1 LSGGGCCTTKIS
13 CKYSCL
19 FRDILLYLKQI
30 QRIMQGKKNYQ
41 EKLFLNFQL
50 SDRVPKDNFYRRL
63 KELLDLS
70 FVRKQTIEY
79 YGKEGQKSID
89 PEVFFKLMLIGYIE
103 NLNSDRKIVEN
114 ASMRM
119 DMLYFIGYDVD
130 EVLPWHSTL
139 SRTRKLYGEELF
151 LEVFQA
157 VLILCIDKGLVNGRR
172 QAVDSAYVKANASM
186 DSIIRKEI
194 LDDSKDFMT
203 ELSDNEEDNNSHS
216 EQKKT
221 KTSMSNKD
229 WTSPA
234 DPDARISKKKHKPLQ
249 LNYTAQISVDTDSH
263 VICGAMADFADKRD
277 SRSFSSIID
286 QTSENLGKT
295 GIPLQ
300 EVLADTNYS
309 SGEVLRYLE
318 RRSINAYIPSF
329 GPYKP
334 TRDGFTY
341 YPEGDYYLCSQ
352 GKLIPF
358 KKISTRH
365 DNIRK
370 MYWTSRTDCK
380 DCPCKVECIG
390 KKPFKAIEDTID
402 KPFYDRMYERVTSK
416 IGKQMKTLRSS
427 TVEPVLGTLLAFGG
441 MRKVYTKGIDLAS
454 KHVLMAATAYN
465 IKKLLRYNGENSF
478 AAIAKITAKELI
490 NDFIQSH
497 GLVLRHL
504 KSFLSNRSIV
514 SEIYILRDSICFEH

>member
-1 LSGGGCCTTKIS
+1 
-13 CKYSCL
+13 
-19 FRDILLYLKQI
+19 
-30 QRIMQGKKNYQ
+30 MQGKKNYQ

-63 KELLDLS
+63 KVLLDLS
-70 FVRKQTIEY
+70 FVRKQTLEY
-79 YGKEGQKSID
+79 YGTEGQKSID

-130 EVLPWHSTL
+130 EVLPWHSTI

-151 LEVFQA
+151 LEVFRK
-157 VLILCIDKGLVNGRR
+157 VLSLCIDKGMVNGRR

-186 DSIIRKEI
+186 DSIVRKEI
-194 LDDSKDFMT
+194 MDDSKDFMK
-203 ELSDNEEDNNSHS
+203 ELSDNEEDKSTDS
-216 EQKKT
+216 EDKKQ
-221 KTSMSNKD
+221 KTSMSNRD

-277 SRSFSSIID
+277 AQSLSKIVD
-286 QTSENLGKT
+286 QTSESLAKG

-309 SGEVLRYLE
+309 SGDALRYLE
-318 RRSINAYIPSF
+318 AKNIGAYIPSF

-334 TRDGFTY
+334 TREGFTY
-341 YPEGDYYLCSQ
+341 YPDGDYYLCSQ

-380 DCPCKVECIG
+380 DCPCKAECIG
-390 KKPFKAIEDTID
+390 NKPFKAIEDTID
-402 KPFYDRMYERVTSK
+402 KPYYDRMNERVTSK
-416 IGKQMKTLRSS
+416 KGKQMKTLRSA
-427 TVEPVLGTLLAFGG
+427 TVEPVLATLLCFAG
-441 MRKVYTKGIDLAS
+441 MRKVYTKGIDLAN

-465 IKKLLRYNGENSF
+465 IKKLLKFNGVNSI
-478 AAIAKITAKELI
+478 AAIAKITATELI
-490 NDFIQSH
+490 NDFIQSYR
-497 GLVLRHL
+497 LLLRLL
-504 KSFLSNRSIV
+504 KSFLSNKSTVSRISI
-514 SEIYILRDSICFEH
+514 LPDSICFENQNY